1 MQLILVI
8 ESDPVWR
15 RSMARHLREL
25 PGVEVAE
32 AGSFSDAIALIS
44 VEQPDLIVF
53 DLDLDEPFQGEAF
66 GHLQLPR
73 LNVPMVFIS
82 ARIESYHPFLADRED
97 VITRKKPI
105 SLSELKRIVA
115 ERIGASGQNTPFGA
129 LEYAQLACLGKHSVA
144 IKVFRDSTPRGTIKV
159 HEGEIW
165 SANTDTGQEGEV
177 AIHTLALVPNASA
190 SCEELVGDPGPR
202 NVEATWPEMLE
213 ETARA
218 RAEKTRKP
226 TPA

>member
-1 MQLILVI
+1 
-8 ESDPVWR
+8 
-15 RSMARHLREL
+15 
-25 PGVEVAE
+25 
-32 AGSFSDAIALIS
+32 
-44 VEQPDLIVF
+44 
-53 DLDLDEPFQGEAF
+53 
-66 GHLQLPR
+66 
-73 LNVPMVFIS
+73 
-82 ARIESYHPFLADRED
+82 
-97 VITRKKPI
+97 
-105 SLSELKRIVA
+105 
-115 ERIGASGQNTPFGA
+115 
-129 LEYAQLACLGKHSVA
+129 VA

-213 ETARA
+213 ETARV